1 MFRGAL
7 VETQFFEYRDVILPI
22 KSTNRLKLICK
33 YLNFRPRLY
42 SRNITKCYHIFD
54 ITLVHVR
61 VLTTSEHLTLNEH

>member
-42 SRNITKCYHIFD
+42 SRNITKCYQIFD
-54 ITLVHVR
+54 ITLAHVHGQ
-61 VLTTSEHLTLNEH
+61 TTSEQFKLK